1 MISTLANLANMIRK
15 SFQELLITDNFLFI
29 SREDNGYDEDY
40 NVLVVI
46 AMVSIT

>member
-1 MISTLANLANMIRK
+1 MPDKFFYS
-15 SFQELLITDNFLFI
+15 I
-29 SREDNGYDEDY
+29 SREENGYDEDY